1 MDKPRKILLFLGA
14 GTGVPIGLP
23 TSTGFNDEVR
33 AQPLAAVTQHAIRYL
48 GETESED
55 IERILATLES
65 FQTDVSL
72 AEFLLP
78 QLVQGTSHM
87 PPMGLSHVQN
97 QLARF
102 KDEARTEVTRV
113 KKILFQRL
121 NKYDAAKAA
130 TLYRGIISE
139 LKGVYKDFALS
150 IITTNYDLTFESV
163 IEDPSSDWVSFGIKE
178 FEFGFSVKYGR
189 PIFDPDRDF
198 SWQADTVEF
207 LKVHGSLDWHR
218 DAQDRCSR
226 SMSKTV
232 PDNPNQMAIL
242 YPGFKG
248 VPQTEPFSTL
258 HGRLNQ
264 RLAEADVV
272 IVVGFAFRDSYI
284 NSIFENVLR
293 LRKDSMHLFYLNP
306 LPLDKHPKESMAPH
320 FASRHSGFV
329 VVKKGIEATAAPL
342 GLAAFPS
349 P

>member
-1 MDKPRKILLFLGA
+1 MDGHKKILLFLGA

-48 GETESED
+48 GGTESED

-72 AEFLLP
+72 TEFLLP
-78 QLVQGTSHM
+78 NLVAGLPQTPPTMQSH
-87 PPMGLSHVQN
+87 LQN
-97 QLARF
+97 QLANF
-102 KDEARTEVTRV
+102 KGQALSEVMRI
-113 KKILFQRL
+113 KKILFQKL
-121 NKYDAAKAA
+121 NVYDPGKAS
-130 TLYRGIISE
+130 TLYRGIFSE
-139 LKGVYKDFALS
+139 LKDHYKDFALS
-150 IITTNYDLTFESV
+150 VITTNYDLTFESV
-163 IEDPSSDWVSFGIKE
+163 IEDPKSDWKSYGIKD

-198 SWQADTVEF
+198 SWRADTVEF

-264 RLAEADVV
+264 RLAEADIV

-293 LRKDSMHLFYLNP
+293 LRKDSIQLFYLNP

-329 VVKKGIEATAAPL
+329 VVKKGIEATATPL

-349 P
+349 S